1 MYAFFVEM
9 IGVLDCET
17 RAESTFNSELQ
28 FVTQYINKYSNVPIV
43 RLIIFFFNG
52 DMFVYSLNQSP
63 LDLHIKL
70 NARNN
75 LSWLWGVLV

>member
-17 RAESTFNSELQ
+17 REEPTFNGECNLSPIILSR
-28 FVTQYINKYSNVPIV
+28 TQTYQS
-43 RLIIFFFNG
+43 RALSFSFLIG
-52 DMFVYSLNQSP
+52 DIFVYSLNQSP

-70 NARNN
+70 DACNN
-75 LSWLWGVLV
+75 LS

>member
-17 RAESTFNSELQ
+17 REEPSFNSECNLSPIILSR
-28 FVTQYINKYSNVPIV
+28 TQTYQSHALSFSF
-43 RLIIFFFNG
+43 LIG

-70 NARNN
+70 DACNN
-75 LSWLWGVLV
+75 LS

>member
-9 IGVLDCET
+9 IGVLDRET
-17 RAESTFNSELQ
+17 REEPTFNSECNFSPIILTR
-28 FVTQYINKYSNVPIV
+28 TQTYQSHA
-43 RLIIFFFNG
+43 LSFSFFNG

-70 NARNN
+70 NAPNN
-75 LSWLWGVLV
+75 LS